1 MKKIIYDFGAN
12 KGDDIPY
19 YLKRADLVV
28 AVEADPSL
36 CDIMRNRF
44 QQQIKSGRVIVEN
57 HVITVDTLTEV
68 PFYRHKTNHVLSQFP
83 KPGDRHLKEFSK
95 VMLPARTPISII
107 QEYGA
112 PYYIKIDV
120 EHYDQVIL
128 ENLFA
133 HDIRPPYISA
143 ESHSLE
149 VFAML
154 VAQGGYKA
162 FKLVEGRHVH
172 RRANDILIQG
182 DAGSVERFSFK
193 RHAAGPFGDDIRGEW
208 LTAENCK
215 RLLAYRGLG
224 WRDVH
229 ATNLVD
235 PPPQKH
241 LTYGRLLFNEIG
253 NRLRRALGSL
263 GVLRK

>member
-12 KGDDIPY
+12 KGDDISY

-28 AVEADPSL
+28 AVEADPGL
-36 CDIMRNRF
+36 CEIMRDRF
-44 QQQIKSGRVIVEN
+44 QQEIRNGRVIVEN
-57 HVITVDTLTEV
+57 YVITVNDLTEV
-68 PFYRHKTNHVLSQFP
+68 PFYKHKKKHVLSQFP
-83 KPGDRHLKEFSK
+83 KPRDRHLKDFLETL
-95 VMLPARTPISII
+95 LPARTPISII
-107 QEYGA
+107 QEHGA

-143 ESHSLE
+143 ECHSAE
-149 VFAML
+149 VFPML

-182 DAGSVERFSFK
+182 NAGSVERFSFK
-193 RHAAGPFGDDIRGEW
+193 RHAAGPFGDDIRGGW

-215 RLLAYRGLG
+215 RLLAFRGMG

-241 LTYGRLLFNEIG
+241 LTYGRLLINETG
-253 NRLRRALGSL
+253 NRLRRALGTL

>member
-1 MKKIIYDFGAN
+1 MKRIIYDFGAN
-12 KGDDIPY
+12 KGDDISY

-28 AVEADPSL
+28 AVEADPDL
-36 CDIMRNRF
+36 CRMMQDSF
-44 QQQIKSGRVIVEN
+44 APQIKSGRVIVDN
-57 HVITVDTLTEV
+57 YVITVEALSEV
-68 PFYRHKTNHVLSQFP
+68 TFYKHKRNHVLSQFP
-83 KPGDRHLKEFSK
+83 KPRGRHLRAFTE
-95 VMLPARTPISII
+95 VLLPARTPLSII
-107 QEYGA
+107 SEHGA

-120 EHYDQVIL
+120 EHYDAAIL
-128 ENLFA
+128 ANLFA
-133 HDIRPPYISA
+133 HGIRPPYISA
-143 ESHSLE
+143 ESHSAE
-149 VFAML
+149 VFPML

-172 RRANDILIQG
+172 RSANDILIQG

-193 RHAAGPFGDDIRGEW
+193 RHAAGPFGDDISGEW

-215 RLLAYRGLG
+215 RLLAFRGMG

-241 LTYGRLLFNEIG
+241 LTYARLLINET
-253 NRLRRALGSL
+253 RDHLRRGLGTL